1 MHREGTTLH
10 HPFKTMTA
18 LNTDYQNAELLDQEL
33 SFDQLQAINA
43 GAASDDVVAVGA
55 TMVTCGANLLKV
67 GAALGPTGYVAGAVG
82 GVGAVS
88 FVGGMMT
95 TFVGFGMS
103 LFGV

>member
-10 HPFKTMTA
+10 HLFKTMTA
-18 LNTDYQNAELLDQEL
+18 FNTDYQNAELLDQEL

-55 TMVTCGANLLKV
+55 TMVTCGANLVKV
-67 GAALGPTGYVAGAVG
+67 GAALGPMGAVC

-88 FVGGMMT
+88 FVGRMLT

-103 LFGV
+103 LFGA